1 LAPCPF
7 SMVMA
12 LMGISLLKAVIE
24 ESGRTKQE

>member
-1 LAPCPF
+1 
-7 SMVMA
+7 MVMA